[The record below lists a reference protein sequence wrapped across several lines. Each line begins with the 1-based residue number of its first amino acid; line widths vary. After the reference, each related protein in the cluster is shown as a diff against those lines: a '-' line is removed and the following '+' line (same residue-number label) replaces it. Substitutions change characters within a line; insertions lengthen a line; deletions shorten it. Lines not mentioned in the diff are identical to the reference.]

1 MSHILLLPFGTSGS
15 IFPFIWLGRK
25 LLERGHRVTMIASA
39 VYQESAEAAGIGFF
53 PPAPDVLPLMLADPG
68 LWQPGSYKQ
77 VAFNYAGLATAPCAA
92 AIDRVVRELGK
103 PDLMLAPMISFGARI
118 AREKLGIPLITV
130 HFYPAAMMSAD
141 DVPLV
146 LPGFRFLRMLP
157 LAVRKLILSLP
168 SPYDRFAIPAVVEAC
183 AVHGVKP
190 PTRLW
195 KPWHHS
201 PDGVLALFPSW
212 YASVEKDHPDNTL
225 QWDFPLEDMLH
236 QHGMAPDLDQFLTAG
251 GRPILFTAGTG
262 QYHAAAF
269 FEIALRVVSE
279 LGCRAVFLTA
289 KTDQVPKNLP
299 ASIFVSAY
307 APFSLLL
314 PRAAVMVHHGGI
326 GTVAQCFAAGIPQIV
341 VHMSLDQPDNA
352 ARVERLG
359 VGLSI
364 GIGRLTAERL
374 LPLLKCCLEDEAIK
388 EKALQRARQ
397 LQQRQPLAALLNW
410 LEETMGR
417 GRPPPPRRKK
427 IPTIFFD
434 RVGRKARFRV
444 NALVKQPCT
453 TLW

>member
-1 MSHILLLPFGTSGS
+1 MSQTAAHAGRRNRPDQNIVSHILLLPFGTSGS

-39 VYQESAEAAGIGFF
+39 VYQQTAEAVGIEFF
-53 PPAPDVLPLMLADPG
+53 SPEPEVLPLMLADAG
-68 LWQPGSYKQ
+68 LWRPGSFKQ
-77 VAFNYAGLATAPCAA
+77 VAFTYAGRATAPCAA
-92 AIDRVVRELGK
+92 AIDRVVREIGK

-118 AREKLGIPLITV
+118 AREKHGIPLITV

-141 DVPLV
+141 DLPLV

-168 SPYDRFAIPAVVEAC
+168 SPYDRFALPAVVEAC

-212 YASVEKDHPDNTL
+212 YASVEQDHPDHTF
-225 QWDFPLEDMLH
+225 QWDFPLEDMV
-236 QHGMAPDLDQFLTAG
+236 QQRGMAPELDHFLTAG
-251 GRPILFTAGTG
+251 ERPILFTPGTG
-262 QYHAAAF
+262 QYHAAGF
-269 FEIALRVVSE
+269 FEIAARVVST
-279 LGCRAVFLTA
+279 LGCRAVFLT
-289 KTDQVPKNLP
+289 TRTEQVPKHLP
-299 ASIFVSAY
+299 SSILVSAY

-326 GTVAQCFAAGIPQIV
+326 GTVAQCFAAGIPQLV

-352 ARVERLG
+352 ARVARLG

-364 GIGRLTAERL
+364 GIGRLTAARL
-374 LPLLKCCLEDEAIK
+374 LPLLKRCLEDETIK
-388 EKALQRARQ
+388 EQARQRARH
-397 LQQRQPLAALLNW
+397 LQQRQPVAELLDW
-410 LEETMGR
+410 LEETMGGGMR
-417 GRPPPPRRKK
+417 QNDER
-427 IPTIFFD
+427 
-434 RVGRKARFRV
+434 
-444 NALVKQPCT
+444 
-453 TLW
+453 